1 MVPGYAFFVAK
12 KQFNSQKGHKFPN
25 FLLAGIVIVQV
36 AGVEYGKQQINA
48 KVNVSC
54 SQKKGEQC
62 YEEAYILDKE
72 NGKWKQQVLH
82 QLLPELPIF

>member
-1 MVPGYAFFVAK
+1 MLGVMLFLLQKVIFIPK
-12 KQFNSQKGHKFPN
+12 KTPN

-54 SQKKGEQC
+54 SQRKGEQC

-82 QLLPELPIF
+82 QLLPELPVF

>member
-1 MVPGYAFFVAK
+1 MLFLLRKNSLIPK
-12 KQFNSQKGHKFPN
+12 KTTN

-54 SQKKGEQC
+54 SQRKGEEC

-72 NGKWKQQVLH
+72 NGKWKQQVLYKF
-82 QLLPELPIF
+82 LPELSVF

>member
-1 MVPGYAFFVAK
+1 MLFLLQKTIFIPK
-12 KQFNSQKGHKFPN
+12 KTHNFHN

-54 SQKKGEQC
+54 SQRKGEQC

-82 QLLPELPIF
+82 QLLPELPVF

>member
-1 MVPGYAFFVAK
+1 MLFLLRKIIFIPK
-12 KQFNSQKGHKFPN
+12 KTHN

-36 AGVEYGKQQINA
+36 AGVEYVKQQINA

-54 SQKKGEQC
+54 LKQRKENA
-62 YEEAYILDKE
+62 YEETYILDKE

-82 QLLPELPIF
+82 QLLPELPVF